1 MIVNPGTMQEVM
13 VSYMSKV
20 SIINTETLVIS
31 GKYEVSSEYEFL
43 SWNDINKHVFLNF
56 MTEMT

>member
-20 SIINTETLVIS
+20 SIINAETLVIS
-31 GKYEVSSEYEFL
+31 
-43 SWNDINKHVFLNF
+43 
-56 MTEMT
+56 